1 MIGRHVSLCE
11 AKYKAMEGVSNHLTS
26 KMLHRTACAR
36 FRAELS
42 LGSHFG
48 EEVYF
53 ELCGLVRC
61 RYHTMSCV
69 ALVVSCLSHLYCQ
82 TAALWEPS
90 LSSSAAKVRCSRRR
104 CFTTPVQLH
113 LSLAVLL
120 SCLLDPARGRPNAEC
135 CGCVVCVKRW
145 WVGAPPLFQQQRRS
159 VRMFSSCSMSGQS
172 RIKQGTVCCWHDVV
186 EFSFAFGLRLYLSLG
201 WCT

>member
-1 MIGRHVSLCE
+1 MYGIMIGRHVSLCE

-69 ALVVSCLSHLYCQ
+69 GCSCCQLLEPLVL
-82 TAALWEPS
+82 
-90 LSSSAAKVRCSRRR
+90 
-104 CFTTPVQLH
+104 
-113 LSLAVLL
+113 
-120 SCLLDPARGRPNAEC
+120 PNC
-135 CGCVVCVKRW
+135 RF
-145 WVGAPPLFQQQRRS
+145 VGA
-159 VRMFSSCSMSGQS
+159 
-172 RIKQGTVCCWHDVV
+172 K
-186 EFSFAFGLRLYLSLG
+186 SLV
-201 WCT
+201 